1 VIALFCIINVPKNS
15 STDKRQVSKS
25 PNFSKVV
32 FIISWNPV
40 NCAFISSTLD
50 LSSSTEAAISTWYFV
65 SRGFGAKAETR
76 TSESALAVDLVNL
89 GADLWETRVPHPM
102 GKNSNPAVGDY
113 DRDQDKKHKFGEKFR
128 VPQIQGFGYQL

>member
-1 VIALFCIINVPKNS
+1 VAASFCIISVPKDS

-25 PNFSKVV
+25 PNFSKEV

-40 NCAFISSTLD
+40 ICAFISSMLD

-76 TSESALAVDLVNL
+76 TLESALAVDPVNL
-89 GADLWETRVPHPM
+89 GVDLWETRVPHPM
-102 GKNSNPAVGDY
+102 RKNNNPVVD
-113 DRDQDKKHKFGEKFR
+113 DRDQDKKHKFGEKIR
-128 VPQIQGFGYQL
+128 VPRIQGFGYQL